1 MNNSLIGKRLKLEL
15 NEHEIIGNCV
25 LLDTSRN
32 VLLLENKDVVEFVK
46 IDAITSF
53 EIISDSVVKSL
64 DLSLPSDEQINE
76 RISAELLKRKSLED
90 VPLLQQVLII

>member
-15 NEHEIIGNCV
+15 NEYEIIGNCV
-25 LLDTSRN
+25 LFDTARN

-46 IDAITSF
+46 INAITSF

-64 DLSLPSDEQINE
+64 NLTLPSDEQINE
-76 RISAELLKRKSLED
+76 RISAELLKRKSMED
-90 VPLLQQVLII
+90 VPLLQQVLMI